1 MQFIVY
7 MLRGKKKKIWDVS
20 SQTNNKHV
28 FGVGEEK

>member
-7 MLRGKKKKIWDVS
+7 MLRGKKKIWDVS